1 MQGGQT
7 MGVADRWARFLTNDA
22 AALDQGTDSINKF
35 GKGCK
40 SGLVLSRM
48 LFYFSLIIFV
58 SFHVMTNFAIA
69 GKAQEIKEEVQQG
82 VKETKEEFKKMPEEL
97 KKAGK
102 EIKKKSEEVKKNVEA
117 DIEEGKKNMQS
128 ITK

>member
-1 MQGGQT
+1 
-7 MGVADRWARFLTNDA
+7 MGKADGWVRFLINSTT
-22 AALDQGTDSINKF
+22 ALDQQNDSIDES
-35 GKGCK
+35 GKSYKGDPFVSK
-40 SGLVLSRM
+40 M
-48 LFYFSLIIFV
+48 IFYFLLIVFT
-58 SFHVMTNFAIA
+58 SFYAMADSAIA

-102 EIKKKSEEVKKNVEA
+102 EMKEKSEEIKKNVEA